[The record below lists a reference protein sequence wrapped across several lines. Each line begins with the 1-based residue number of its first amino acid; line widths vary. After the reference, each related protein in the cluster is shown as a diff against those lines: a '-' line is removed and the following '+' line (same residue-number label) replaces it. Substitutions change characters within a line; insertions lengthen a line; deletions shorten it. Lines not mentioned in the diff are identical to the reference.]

1 MYVGDICF
9 PVTGGLQQ
17 LPRREPEE
25 ELAVDGQDELERG
38 EELELELMREETDA
52 FLLDPTP
59 TPTIVV
65 FFFLFAWPTL
75 G

>member
-1 MYVGDICF
+1 
-9 PVTGGLQQ
+9 
-17 LPRREPEE
+17 
-25 ELAVDGQDELERG
+25 
-38 EELELELMREETDA
+38 MREETDA

-59 TPTIVV
+59 TPTFVVV